1 MREMKKLFM
10 GRSKAI
16 EESLKKVN
24 GLKNEVLE
32 QVKKLIEDGDD
43 ITLDSAKNA
52 TRKLQSVLEDHMLKD
67 PLPPER
73 IELLKCEIKSEV
85 QEEL

>member
-1 MREMKKLFM
+1 MRKLFM

-16 EESLKKVN
+16 EESVKKAN

-52 TRKLQSVLEDHMLKD
+52 TLKLQSVLEDHMLKD
-67 PLPPER
+67 PFPPER

-85 QEEL
+85 QDEI

>member
-1 MREMKKLFM
+1 MKKLFM
-10 GRSKAI
+10 GRSKAL
-16 EESLKKVN
+16 EESFKRVN

>member
-1 MREMKKLFM
+1 MKKLFM

>member
-1 MREMKKLFM
+1 M
-10 GRSKAI
+10 GRSKAL
-16 EESLKKVN
+16 EESFKRVN